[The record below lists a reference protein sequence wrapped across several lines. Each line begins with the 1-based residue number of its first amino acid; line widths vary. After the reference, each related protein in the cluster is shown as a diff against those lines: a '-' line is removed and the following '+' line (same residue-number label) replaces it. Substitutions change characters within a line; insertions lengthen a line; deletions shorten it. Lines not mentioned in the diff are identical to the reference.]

1 MIIRRTSAED
11 LRERGVLDR
20 LRAILINGR
29 GESELAKQR
38 GDFGWRLGDKRS
50 GPFIPLRQRDV

>member
-1 MIIRRTSAED
+1 MIIRRTFAEE

-29 GESELAKQR
+29 GESELTKKR
-38 GDFGWRLGDKRS
+38 GDFGWKLGDKRS
-50 GPFIPLRQRDV
+50 RPFIPLRQRDV